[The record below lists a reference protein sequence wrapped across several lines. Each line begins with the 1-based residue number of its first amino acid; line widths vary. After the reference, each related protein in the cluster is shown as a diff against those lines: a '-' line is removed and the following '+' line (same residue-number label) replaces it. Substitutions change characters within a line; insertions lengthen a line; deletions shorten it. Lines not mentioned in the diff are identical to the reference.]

1 MAAIPYT
8 QKYKDSK
15 YQNPL
20 DDMDPDLK
28 QGKKK
33 RTDENGEDMAHRF
46 FREKCEYIYSCYL
59 RDDAYIPYSA
69 TTDFRTNRLYAQ
81 GKQPPQ
87 KYKEQ
92 LTIKDKKTQLRKGWM
107 NISWDILPILPKFR
121 SLVLGKFDDIDYTV
135 YTRAIDEASNT
146 TREDIKMH
154 VVIERKYGEMLQEF
168 RSAIGIKEDEA
179 MSGSANLPFIP
190 KSLEELNM
198 LSQMNAFRLSWE
210 ISMDK
215 LMNDTAMKCNY
226 PELKRR
232 LMEDVVDLGFIAMQS
247 TTDKQSNTPSMEY
260 MDPEYLVVRQSRRN
274 DYFDISE
281 WGYIKWFT
289 VAQLKDFGL
298 NETQIYEAAS
308 AYTSMW
314 GNPSMVGGNFGGGT
328 DSRGSYDSFRIAVL
342 DTEFQSFDR
351 YFYESRMINDKEVF
365 FDLSYPGE
373 PSKKGNKVYP
383 KQKQKLY
390 RAKWIIGT
398 SIVFDY
404 GLQFDVPYDQEGKP
418 MPSLHCYRVSDR
430 SMINQCIASA
440 DDVQIS
446 VLKFRN
452 AVAESSPNGLMVEW
466 SSISNISHGG
476 DTMSPYDILQIK
488 KDRGDLIF
496 KYAVNPANGMPLQG
510 GVPPVTPLQG
520 GIGPYLNELIQ
531 SLDWQINMIR
541 EITGINAVVDASTP
555 QPGALVGTAKI
566 AEAGTNYVLKP
577 LLSGYKSVKSRL
589 FGSICNRWQ
598 ITAMYYKKEATTGG
612 GPNAAFETIAL
623 GEEMYKPV
631 FDVYCDVLIS
641 EEDKVKLDQACLESL
656 RAAKTGSVGITPMD
670 YFYIQQLVQVGN
682 VRWAWVYLSYREK
695 ILTEEQQAR
704 AIETQKMQA
713 EGVQKAKE
721 MEVQGKLQEIKLM
734 EEEKRKT
741 LQFEYML
748 KKDLELAKI
757 AATNKKQ
764 AQSAPAQ

>member
-1 MAAIPYT
+1 
-8 QKYKDSK
+8 
-15 YQNPL
+15 
-20 DDMDPDLK
+20 
-28 QGKKK
+28 
-33 RTDENGEDMAHRF
+33 
-46 FREKCEYIYSCYL
+46 
-59 RDDAYIPYSA
+59 
-69 TTDFRTNRLYAQ
+69 
-81 GKQPPQ
+81 
-87 KYKEQ
+87 
-92 LTIKDKKTQLRKGWM
+92 
-107 NISWDILPILPKFR
+107 
-121 SLVLGKFDDIDYTV
+121 
-135 YTRAIDEASNT
+135 
-146 TREDIKMH
+146 
-154 VVIERKYGEMLQEF
+154 
-168 RSAIGIKEDEA
+168 
-179 MSGSANLPFIP
+179 
-190 KSLEELNM
+190 
-198 LSQMNAFRLSWE
+198 
-210 ISMDK
+210 
-215 LMNDTAMKCNY
+215 
-226 PELKRR
+226 
-232 LMEDVVDLGFIAMQS
+232 
-247 TTDKQSNTPSMEY
+247 
-260 MDPEYLVVRQSRRN
+260 
-274 DYFDISE
+274 
-281 WGYIKWFT
+281 
-289 VAQLKDFGL
+289 
-298 NETQIYEAAS
+298 
-308 AYTSMW
+308 
-314 GNPSMVGGNFGGGT
+314 
-328 DSRGSYDSFRIAVL
+328 
-342 DTEFQSFDR
+342 
-351 YFYESRMINDKEVF
+351 
-365 FDLSYPGE
+365 
-373 PSKKGNKVYP
+373 
-383 KQKQKLY
+383 
-390 RAKWIIGT
+390 
-398 SIVFDY
+398 
-404 GLQFDVPYDQEGKP
+404 
-418 MPSLHCYRVSDR
+418 
-430 SMINQCIASA
+430 
-440 DDVQIS
+440 
-446 VLKFRN
+446 
-452 AVAESSPNGLMVEW
+452 
-466 SSISNISHGG
+466 
-476 DTMSPYDILQIK
+476 
-488 KDRGDLIF
+488 
-496 KYAVNPANGMPLQG
+496 MPLQG